1 MINDTKSIGY
11 FLAFSPTE
19 GQQYAIYALER
30 FVASK
35 KNNCTLILKGYAG
48 TGKTSLIAAL
58 TSYLQQF
65 NFKTVSL
72 APTGRA
78 AKVLSAYS
86 GKRATTIHKHI
97 YTRVELDHG
106 GWYFELKENK
116 SRNTV
121 FIVDEAS
128 MIGGEESG
136 GLRPGKSLM
145 EDLFSFV
152 FEGKGCRLLFVG
164 DVAQLPPVGLTDS
177 PALDV
182 QYLKDYYGGTI
193 ASVELT
199 EVVRQAAKSGILS
212 NATHIRMLLNNEEI
226 NVKLSAAEDVVLLPG
241 NELMEALESAYDK
254 FGKEEVV
261 FVTRSNK
268 TANLIN
274 QQIRRTILWRED
286 ELEVGD
292 FLMVVKNNYY
302 WMTTIKR
309 KNDFIANG
317 ETMEVVSIEGFEK
330 RYGFNFATA
339 WVKMMDGTEEIE
351 LEVKLWLDALNH
363 EGPAMPD
370 NAYQQLLE
378 AIKVEESLKPE
389 KEQTKTLFKDNE
401 YLQALQVKFAYALT
415 CHKSQGGQWQHVFVE
430 HGYLLDDGINQEWLR
445 WLYTAITR
453 ATKKLYLVNF
463 QPFLLAN

>member
-1 MINDTKSIGY
+1 MAVETKRIDY
-11 FLAFSPTE
+11 FLAFNPTE
-19 GQQYAIYALER
+19 GQEYAIYALER
-30 FVASK
+30 FVSSK
-35 KNNCTLILKGYAG
+35 KHNCTLILKGYAG

-58 TSYLQQF
+58 TAYLQQF

-78 AKVLSAYS
+78 AKVLSSYS

-97 YTRVELDHG
+97 YTRVELDYG
-106 GWYFELKENK
+106 GWFFELKENK
-116 SRNTV
+116 SRNTI
-121 FIVDEAS
+121 FIVDESS

-145 EDLFSFV
+145 EDLFTFV

-164 DVAQLPPVGLTDS
+164 DEAQLPPVGLTES

-182 QYLKDYYGGTI
+182 QYLKDYYGGTV
-193 ASVELT
+193 ATVGLT
-199 EVVRQAAKSGILS
+199 EVVRQAAKSGILA
-212 NATHIRMLLNNEEI
+212 NATHVRSLLDSNEI
-226 NVKLSAAEDVVLLPG
+226 KVQLTAAEDVVLLPG
-241 NELMEALESAYDK
+241 NELMEAYESAYDR
-254 FGKEEVV
+254 FGKEDVV

-268 TANLIN
+268 TANQIN

-302 WMTTIKR
+302 WMETIKR

-317 ETMEVVSIEGFEK
+317 ETMEVVTIEGFEK

-363 EGPAMPD
+363 EGPSMPD

-378 AIKVEESLKPE
+378 AIKAEESLKPE
-389 KEQTKTLFKDNE
+389 KEQTKTLFRDNE

-415 CHKSQGGQWQHVFVE
+415 CHKAQGGQWQHVFVE
-430 HGYLLDDGINQEWLR
+430 HGYLLEDGVNQEWLR

-453 ATKKLYLVNF
+453 ATKTLYLVNF

>member
-1 MINDTKSIGY
+1 MAIDTKSIEY
-11 FLAFSPTE
+11 FLAFNPTE

-30 FVASK
+30 FIASK
-35 KNNCTLILKGYAG
+35 KSNCTLILKGYAG

-106 GWYFELKENK
+106 SWFFELKENK

-164 DVAQLPPVGLTDS
+164 DVAQLPPVGLSDS

-199 EVVRQAAKSGILS
+199 EVVRQAAQSGILA
-212 NATHIRMLLNNEEI
+212 NATQIRCLLGKDKPT
-226 NVKLSAAEDVVLLPG
+226 VQLRSASDVLILPG
-241 NELMEALESAYDK
+241 NELMEALESAYDR

-286 ELEVGD
+286 DLEVGD

-302 WMTTIKR
+302 WMETIKR

-317 ETMEVVSIEGFEK
+317 ETMEVISIEGFEK
-330 RYGFNFATA
+330 KYGFNFATA
-339 WVKMMDGTEEIE
+339 WVKMIDGTEEIE
-351 LEVKLWLDALNH
+351 LEVKLWIDALNF

-378 AIKVEESLKPE
+378 AIKVEEALKPAN
-389 KEQTKTLFKDNE
+389 EQSKILFKDNE

-415 CHKSQGGQWQHVFVE
+415 CHKSQGGQWQNVFVE
-430 HGYLLDDGINQEWLR
+430 HGYLLEDGINQEWLR

-453 ATKKLYLVNF
+453 ATKTLYLVNF
-463 QPFLLAN
+463 QPFLLTN